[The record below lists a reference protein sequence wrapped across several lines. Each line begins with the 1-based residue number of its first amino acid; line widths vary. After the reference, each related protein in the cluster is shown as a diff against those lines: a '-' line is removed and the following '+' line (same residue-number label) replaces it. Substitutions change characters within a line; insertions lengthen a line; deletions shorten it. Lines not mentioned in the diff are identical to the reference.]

1 MSGDTPITLIG
12 NVVADPELRYTSAGV
27 PVSNFR
33 VASTPR
39 TFDRQQNQWVD
50 GEALFLS
57 CNVWRE
63 MAENVM
69 ESLSKGHRVMV
80 SGKLKQ
86 RSYDTREGERRTV
99 FEIEVDEVGPSLRFA
114 TAQVTRS
121 QATGNAGPNQG
132 RKTGQSADSGQP
144 AEDPWNSAPSA
155 GDFPA
160 GDQAPY

>member
-12 NVVADPELRYTSAGV
+12 NVVADPELRWTSSGV

-39 TFDRQQNQWVD
+39 TFDKQQNQWVD

-69 ESLSKGHRVMV
+69 ESLSKGTRVMV

-99 FEIEVDEVGPSLRFA
+99 LEIEVDEVGPSLRFA
-114 TAQVTRS
+114 TAQVARS
-121 QATGNAGPNQG
+121 QATGNAGPD
-132 RKTGQSADSGQP
+132 RSRSAGQPAGGGQP
-144 AEDPWNSAPSA
+144 AEDPWNSASSA
-155 GDFPA
+155 GGFPG
-160 GDQAPY
+160 GDEAPF